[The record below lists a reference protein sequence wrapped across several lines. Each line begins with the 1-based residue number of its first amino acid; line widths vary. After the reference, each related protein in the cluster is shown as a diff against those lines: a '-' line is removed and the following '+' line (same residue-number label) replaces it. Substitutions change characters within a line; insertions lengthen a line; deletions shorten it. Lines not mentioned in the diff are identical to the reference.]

1 MMDTEERYEVLDRDH
16 GKGGFGE
23 ISKQRDRFL
32 DRLVAVKR
40 LHMFADDESKQRFV
54 HEAKTLARMSH
65 PNIPAIYDVKFKEDE
80 MMIYFEFIEGDNLR
94 KILESGTI
102 PSIQQAVTWFSQVA
116 FALDH
121 SSSLGI
127 IHRDVKPENVIISK
141 NGSAAYLVDF
151 GIALTADDVRRITE
165 TGYVIGTPA
174 YMSPE
179 QRAGEELD
187 GTSDIYSLGLTL
199 YECLSGHL
207 PLAGQYEPL
216 SDSNEAIPP
225 SIDDLIKTCLIP
237 EKKRRLASAKEF
249 TQRLQGAFRTDVPL
263 SMLLMDARLHELQA
277 ALQSMSAE
285 EFSAKP
291 IGQRLLILNRVKDL
305 IRTNKVQLQKPTA
318 EMIAVLVR
326 LAIDEPPEQY
336 KIIIDA
342 AYEWGYEKPF
352 GENWQGDEQ
361 IRDALI
367 SAAKVASAT
376 GHTVLTSSLLDFAK
390 KIQLEDQHGWYHHD
404 LRVNLISLLANPHC
418 GDGAEQLA
426 LLYDQV
432 NEISHNSDGSLR
444 ES

>member
-1 MMDTEERYEVLDRDH
+1 MGNTHIMDTEERYEILDKAH

-40 LHMFADDESKQRFV
+40 LHMFADDESKQRFI

-65 PNIPAIYDVKFKEDE
+65 PNVPAIYDVKFKEDE
-80 MMIYFEFIEGDNLR
+80 MMIYFEFIEGKNLR
-94 KILESGTI
+94 QILDSGTI
-102 PSIQQAVTWFSQVA
+102 PSIQQAVPWFSQVA
-116 FALDH
+116 LALDH

-127 IHRDVKPENVIISK
+127 IHRDVKPENIIVSK
-141 NGSAAYLVDF
+141 SGSAAYLVDF

-207 PLAGQYEPL
+207 PLMGRQYESL

-225 SIDDLIKTCLIP
+225 SVDELIKACLVP
-237 EKKRRLASAKEF
+237 DKKRRLASAKEF

-263 SMLLMDARLHELQA
+263 SVLLMDARLHELQA

-291 IGQRLLILNRVKDL
+291 KGQKLLILNRVKDL
-305 IRTNKVQLQKPTA
+305 IRTDKIQLQKPTA

-326 LAIDEPPEQY
+326 LAIDELPEQY
-336 KIIIDA
+336 KMIVDV

-352 GENWQGDEQ
+352 GENWQGDAE

-367 SAAKVASAT
+367 NAAKVASVT
-376 GHTVLTSSLLDFAK
+376 THTVLASSLLDFAEK
-390 KIQLEDQHGWYHHD
+390 VQLEDQQGWYYHD
-404 LRVNLISLLANPHC
+404 LRGNLISLLANPHC
-418 GDGAEQLA
+418 GDVADQLA
-426 LLYDQV
+426 SLYDKV
-432 NEISHNSDGSLR
+432 NEVSHL
-444 ES
+444 